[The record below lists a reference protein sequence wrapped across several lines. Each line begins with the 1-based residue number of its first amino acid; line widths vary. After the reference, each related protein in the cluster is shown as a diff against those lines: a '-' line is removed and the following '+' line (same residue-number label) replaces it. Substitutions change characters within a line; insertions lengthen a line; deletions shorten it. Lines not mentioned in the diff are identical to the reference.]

1 MNPLLPSITDSVRL
15 LIVDDH
21 AVVREGLEAMLRRD
35 PLFET
40 ILTAASGKEALQR
53 CAADPEKPQVVL
65 LDVRMPEQDGFTVLE
80 VLQREHPQVRVIML
94 SASATSAEVTLARR
108 LGASGYVSKTTDRQ
122 SLVAVIRTVARGG
135 TSFASQAPVQ
145 GEALNALSARELE
158 VLRHLG
164 RGMSNSDLGRIL
176 GVSEHTIKSHLKAVF
191 GKLGVADRAE
201 AVARA
206 YELGLVPLE
215 R

>member
-1 MNPLLPSITDSVRL
+1 MNPLPPSVTDSVRL

-122 SLVAVIRTVARGG
+122 SLVAVIRIVAGGG
-135 TSFASQAPVQ
+135 TSFASQAPAP

>member
-1 MNPLLPSITDSVRL
+1 MRL

-35 PLFET
+35 PLFESIT
-40 ILTAASGKEALQR
+40 TAASGKEALQL
-53 CAADPEKPQVVL
+53 CAAEGPQVVL

-80 VLQREHPQVRVIML
+80 MLQREHPQVRVVML

-122 SLVAVIRTVARGG
+122 SLVAVIRTVAEGG
-135 TSFASQAPVQ
+135 TSFASQAPVP

-164 RGMSNSDLGRIL
+164 RGMSNSDLGKIL

>member
-1 MNPLLPSITDSVRL
+1 MNFSLSPRTDAVRL

-35 PLFET
+35 PLFESIT
-40 ILTAASGKEALQR
+40 TAASGKEALQL
-53 CAADPEKPQVVL
+53 CAAEGPQVVL

-80 VLQREHPQVRVIML
+80 VLQREHPQVRVVML

-122 SLVAVIRTVARGG
+122 SLVAAIRTVAAGG

-164 RGMSNSDLGRIL
+164 RGMSNSDLGKIL

>member
-1 MNPLLPSITDSVRL
+1 MNPLPPSVTDSVRL

-122 SLVAVIRTVARGG
+122 SLVAVIRTVAAGG
-135 TSFASQAPVQ
+135 TSFASQAPAP